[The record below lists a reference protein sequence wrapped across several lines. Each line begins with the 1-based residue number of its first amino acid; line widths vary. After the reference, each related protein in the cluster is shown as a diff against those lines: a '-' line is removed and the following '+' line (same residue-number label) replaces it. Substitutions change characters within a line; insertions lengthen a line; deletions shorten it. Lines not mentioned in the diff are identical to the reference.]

1 MAATAAA
8 DRANEQQQHSDS
20 DEEEEPPLS
29 RHSSGAR
36 SWFSLSAGGGAFSTS
51 GGGYY
56 LGSVKSDLSTE
67 LESLNR
73 SADRDEAEL
82 VAAVE
87 SEVRLQRRAAKKAKQ
102 AAALQTVQE
111 YADQLL
117 TLPGDANTGFLKAF
131 AELIAKYEV
140 RVPTVT
146 CEYRCV

>member
-1 MAATAAA
+1 MASTPATA
-8 DRANEQQQHSDS
+8 DRDPVIEQHSDS
-20 DEEEEPPLS
+20 DDELGEDEPPVS
-29 RHSSGAR
+29 RQGSAR
-36 SWFSLSAGGGAFSTS
+36 SWFSLSAGGAFSTS

-56 LGSVKSDLSTE
+56 LGSVQSNLSTE
-67 LESLNR
+67 LESLQR
-73 SADRDEAEL
+73 SSDRDEAEL

-87 SEVRLQRRAAKKAKQ
+87 SEVRLRRRAAKKAKQ

-146 CEYRCV
+146 CEYR